1 MFFIGF
7 PLPENQFCVN
17 FSTALY
23 FLMIE
28 EPRGKPGG
36 WRALSRFKMIRWESI
51 AIIIAK
57 KTIKQ
62 VRLQTSDSFQNGIPF
77 RDPSFRSVDSLD
89 CSE

>member
-28 EPRGKPGG
+28 EPRGKPGVG
-36 WRALSRFKMIRWESI
+36 ERCRGSK
-51 AIIIAK
+51 
-57 KTIKQ
+57 
-62 VRLQTSDSFQNGIPF
+62 
-77 RDPSFRSVDSLD
+77 
-89 CSE
+89 